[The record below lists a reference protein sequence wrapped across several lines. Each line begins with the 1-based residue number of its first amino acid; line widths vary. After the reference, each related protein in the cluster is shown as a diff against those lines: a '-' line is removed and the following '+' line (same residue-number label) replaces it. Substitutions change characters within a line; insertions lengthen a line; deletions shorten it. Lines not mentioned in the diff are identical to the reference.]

1 MHVEI
6 QKLPK
11 SEMALTVTLMIDE
24 FRPHLERA
32 ASELASA
39 TKIEGFRPGKAPYDL
54 VAKRVGEMKI
64 YEAALEGA
72 VRSSYAK
79 ALTENKIMAVGQPKI
94 DVKVLAPGNPL
105 TFIATVPV
113 LPAVIKLADYKSIKV
128 ETKPLAVGPK
138 EIDEALAALQK
149 MQRREASIDRGAT
162 KADKVVVDMELTQN
176 KVAVE
181 GGAAKGHAVELSE
194 PYYVPGFIDAIV
206 GIKKGETREFSL
218 PFPAEHYHK
227 NLAGKLVDFKVTAT
241 DVLELFP
248 PAIDEAFAASLGQSS
263 LSALRDLIEKNLRD
277 EAAEK
282 ENAREESEILK
293 RILADSRFEDPPDAL
308 INAEAERMILEL
320 ERSVATQGLEFNEYL
335 KNIKK
340 SRADLKLDFAPRAIE
355 RLKTALAVRAIAEK
369 ENIAATDAEVMEEV
383 TRQMNM
389 YKDDA
394 EAQANIREPEYAE
407 AVRGALRNQKVMKFL
422 KELAVLS

>member
-1 MHVEI
+1 MQTSIE
-6 QKLPK
+6 KLPK
-11 SEMALTVTLMIDE
+11 SEIALTVTLAIDE

-64 YEAALEGA
+64 YEAALPHA

-113 LPAVIKLADYKSIKV
+113 LPAVTKLADYKSIKIDAR
-128 ETKPLAVGPK
+128 PLAVGPK

-149 MQRREASIDRGAT
+149 MQRREASVDRGAT

-176 KVAVE
+176 KVPVE

-194 PYYVPGFIDAIV
+194 PYYVPGFTDALV
-206 GIKKGETREFSL
+206 GIKKGETREFVL

-227 NLAGKLVDFKVTAT
+227 NLAGKPVDFKVTAT

-248 PAIDEAFAASLGQSS
+248 PAIDEAFASALGQSS
-263 LSALRDLIEKNLRD
+263 LAALRDLVEKNLRG
-277 EAAEK
+277 EAADK
-282 ENAREESEILK
+282 ESAREESEILK
-293 RILADSRFEDPPDAL
+293 KILADSRFEDPPDAL

-320 ERSVATQGLEFNEYL
+320 ERSVAAQGLEFNEYL

-340 SRADLKLDFAPRAIE
+340 SRADLRLDFAPRAIE

-369 ENIAATDAEVMEEV
+369 ENITATDAEVMEEV

-394 EAQANIREPEYAE
+394 DAQANVREPEYAE
-407 AVRGALRNQKVMKFL
+407 AIRGALRNQKAMKFL
-422 KELAVLS
+422 KEVAVRP